1 MEVPNPYPSFSFLW
15 FQLYPFKFDLKKK
28 KNLTGRFQREVDV
41 RRPIIL

>member
-1 MEVPNPYPSFSFLW
+1 MEVPNPNPSFSFLW

-28 KNLTGRFQREVDV
+28 KLTGIFQREVDV